1 MVVRSLY
8 LWILVYSTLC
18 FSTLENNFVST
29 TLRDPWAK
37 VSTECSSSTLK
48 DYSNSSKLPTRHT
61 GIQEFHVSL
70 LFLGARLP
78 HNCLVPSDATC
89 QRTRKQLDTRSVSL
103 PVCKQHLRTVETA
116 LDSFESI
123 VRPSSNSTLLNNKYS
138 CYFVHVLP
146 TCVYFALLTNHI
158 LFLVLFWFFFHFALE
173 DCRYSYYWHVFSD
186 KFKFYSRRIQ
196 QQSFLFLSKRF
207 YSLRSK
213 CHRSFGH
220 NQLARLSYL
229 YTFETV
235 FISSSVCE
243 NKRRHLLLFQ
253 ARYSESLFTVFVLQR
268 CVSFFYFILDV
279 VLFYYFSV
287 LKTMLSQKR
296 CPPFFT
302 A

>member
-123 VRPSSNSTLLNNKYS
+123 VRPSSNSTLSNNKYS

-146 TCVYFALLTNHI
+146 TCVYFALFSQIT
-158 LFLVLFWFFFHFALE
+158 FRAL
-173 DCRYSYYWHVFSD
+173 CFSD
-186 KFKFYSRRIQ
+186 SSFILPWRIVVILITDM
-196 QQSFLFLSKRF
+196 SFP
-207 YSLRSK
+207 
-213 CHRSFGH
+213 
-220 NQLARLSYL
+220 
-229 YTFETV
+229 T
-235 FISSSVCE
+235 SSNSIQE
-243 NKRRHLLLFQ
+243 EYNNNL
-253 ARYSESLFTVFVLQR
+253 
-268 CVSFFYFILDV
+268 FYF
-279 VLFYYFSV
+279 
-287 LKTMLSQKR
+287 
-296 CPPFFT
+296 
-302 A
+302 